1 MSNEFDEILDSPP
14 GPPAAAA
21 AMGDEPPGAEDDADD
36 ARATGFV
43 RAHGAPERAERLRA
57 YQEELSDRLREE
69 AGVGAARQ
77 ARLGVQIGSRYWLV
91 DLAEAGEIVAVPPT
105 FAAVPMTQSWL
116 RGIVN
121 LRGALYVVSDL
132 AEFLG
137 EAPTV
142 IGRESRLLVFA
153 DRINLNAAVLVD
165 RMLGLQDVALMTPG
179 PAGDG
184 DWIDE
189 TGRVWGT
196 LHLQRLALDERFL
209 AVGR

>member
-1 MSNEFDEILDSPP
+1 VTNEFDDFCDAPADSHED
-14 GPPAAAA
+14 PPAT
-21 AMGDEPPGAEDDADD
+21 AEGQPAGLPQRPHDVPD
-36 ARATGFV
+36 R
-43 RAHGAPERAERLRA
+43 EERLRVF
-57 YQEELSDRLREE
+57 QEEFDDRLR
-69 AGVGAARQ
+69 AGANVTRQ
-77 ARLGVQIGSRYWLV
+77 ARLGVQIGSRLWLV
-91 DLAEAGEIVAVPPT
+91 DLSEAGEIVAVPPA

-116 RGIVN
+116 RGLVN
-121 LRGALYVVSDL
+121 LRGALHVVSDL

-137 EAPTV
+137 EAPSV

-153 DRINLNAAVLVD
+153 DRLNLNAALLVD
-165 RMLGLQDVALMTPG
+165 RMLGLQDLVAMTPG

-189 TGRVWGT
+189 SGRSWGT